1 MPMVNLRMFGREA
14 DDARHSLAQLH
25 VWLED
30 GPGLSD
36 NCSVQLYSYRSL
48 LLFKLVKE
56 MPLPPWLGLQVARA
70 LVNSFAICGVFTS
83 DEQSERKAM
92 RLAAAGGD
100 DVARLEIDYA
110 RDAGEERRR
119 KRLQDRLAAE
129 MRRIGCYTLKRID
142 PGNAASI
149 HYAGTVPF
157 SSPFHGAVSTEPDHR
172 LAGRRFTY
180 IGDSSSW
187 NWLPSKGL
195 MFTVMASAR
204 RIARQVV
211 AGL

>member
-1 MPMVNLRMFGREA
+1 
-14 DDARHSLAQLH
+14 
-25 VWLED
+25 
-30 GPGLSD
+30 
-36 NCSVQLYSYRSL
+36 
-48 LLFKLVKE
+48 
-56 MPLPPWLGLQVARA
+56 
-70 LVNSFAICGVFTS
+70 
-83 DEQSERKAM
+83 M

-195 MFTVMASAR
+195 TFTVMASAR